1 MVKEKAFLAMH
12 AKDNGGRDGA
22 VMAGVDANRAPRIFG
37 IAQCM
42 IAQDSF
48 KETYKG
54 RLIPYRQPPS
64 KPALEEG
71 LLQALSDFSGGVRE
85 KGVGMICLRGCGVVY
100 RGITDYV
107 NSFP

>member
-12 AKDNGGRDGA
+12 AKDNSGRDSA
-22 VMAGVDANRAPRIFG
+22 VMAGVDADRAPRIFG

-48 KETYKG
+48 KETYEG

-71 LLQALSDFSGGVRE
+71 LLQALLDFSGGIRE

-107 NSFP
+107 NPFP